1 MVGTWST
8 RYLHC
13 VSAIVRE
20 RDRRAPRKVQYV
32 KPAINV
38 ETSFLAAVARVI
50 PADWTRSIPR
60 FWENMMWRGTPVDL
74 SWFAGLL
81 LERIRHLMIL
91 YSWPD
96 RHLLQESR
104 LLVEISCEQRSFSW
118 SYPPE
123 NSSVGSK
130 DVTTKRFSQLCNA
143 SDAYAH
149 TQHVSSGTS
158 VNVWSLHN
166 YMDDISNKEA
176 LLI

>member
-1 MVGTWST
+1 MHTSRAVTWSLPCRVMVGTWST

-81 LERIRHLMIL
+81 LERMRHIMIL

-96 RHLLQESR
+96 RHLLQESTSR
-104 LLVEISCEQRSFSW
+104 NFMWIAKFQLILPSRKFICGLKRCNDQKVFS
-118 SYPPE
+118 
-123 NSSVGSK
+123 
-130 DVTTKRFSQLCNA
+130 
-143 SDAYAH
+143 
-149 TQHVSSGTS
+149 
-158 VNVWSLHN
+158 
-166 YMDDISNKEA
+166 A
-176 LLI
+176 L